1 LRFGLTDG
9 EQKERRKWGYKTLTD
24 YVMEAKHVYKT
35 YKIKGTNKG
44 EDKIVEA
51 VKDVSLQIRKGDIK
65 LIFGPSGSGKSTF
78 LRCMAML
85 DMPDKGEIYLGDQCL
100 TKPGVDLNKARARI
114 GFVFQHIYLFRH
126 LTALGNVELALKQV
140 LKLPK
145 DEAYKRAMA
154 ALKEVKITECAHKYP
169 SQMSGGQ
176 AQRVGIAR
184 AIARNP
190 DIILLDEPTSA
201 LDPELTGEVIDTLR
215 DLAKEGTT
223 MLIVS
228 HEMPFAKE
236 VADEM
241 IFYDEG
247 RIIET
252 GPPSLFFN
260 APNTDRAKQFMTRII
275 NRTTR

>member
-1 LRFGLTDG
+1 M
-9 EQKERRKWGYKTLTD
+9 TD
-24 YVMEAKHVYKT
+24 YVMEAKNVYRKYT
-35 YKIKGTNKG
+35 VKG
-44 EDKIVEA
+44 ENKEETRIVEA
-51 VKDVSLQIRKGDIK
+51 VKDVSLTIRKGDIK

-85 DMPDKGEIYLGDQCL
+85 DKPDKGEIYLGDQCL

-126 LTALGNVELALKQV
+126 LTAVGNVELALRQV

-145 DEAYKRAMA
+145 DEARRRAMA
-154 ALKEVKITECAHKYP
+154 ALEEVKITECAFKYP
-169 SQMSGGQ
+169 AQMSGGQ

-236 VADEM
+236 VAEEM

-247 RIIET
+247 HIIET

>member
-1 LRFGLTDG
+1 MA
-9 EQKERRKWGYKTLTD
+9 D
-24 YVMEAKHVYKT
+24 YIMEAKNIYKT
-35 YKIKGTNKG
+35 YCVKG
-44 EDKIVEA
+44 EKKQDTRIVEA
-51 VKDVSLQIRKGDIK
+51 VKDVSLRILKGDIK

-78 LRCMAML
+78 LRCLAML
-85 DMPDKGEIYLGDQCL
+85 DIPDKGDIYLGDECL
-100 TKPGVDLNKARARI
+100 TEPGVDLNKARARI

-126 LTALGNVELALKQV
+126 LTALGNVELALRQV

-145 DEAYKRAMA
+145 EEARKRALE
-154 ALKEVKITECAHKYP
+154 ALAEVKVTECACKYP

-184 AIARNP
+184 ALVRNP

-275 NRTTR
+275 NKTTR

>member
-1 LRFGLTDG
+1 M
-9 EQKERRKWGYKTLTD
+9 TD
-24 YVMEAKHVYKT
+24 YVMEAKHVFKG
-35 YKIKGTNKG
+35 YKIKGETKA
-44 EDKIVEA
+44 DDRIVEA
-51 VKDVSLQIRKGDIK
+51 VKDVSLNIRKGDIK

-85 DMPDKGEIYLGDQCL
+85 DIPDQGEIYLGDECL
-100 TKPGVDLNKARARI
+100 TAKGVDLNKARARI

-126 LTALGNVELALKQV
+126 LTAVGNVELALREV

-145 DEAYKRAMA
+145 EEAHKRALA
-154 ALKEVKITECAHKYP
+154 ALEEVKVTECAFKYP

-184 AIARNP
+184 AIARSP

-236 VADEM
+236 VAEEM

-247 RIIET
+247 RIVEV

>member
-1 LRFGLTDG
+1 MADL
-9 EQKERRKWGYKTLTD
+9 
-24 YVMEAKHVYKT
+24 VMEARHVYKA
-35 YKIKGTNKG
+35 YSIKKTKKEQDECRGTKHL
-44 EDKIVEA
+44 VEA

-85 DMPDKGEIYLGDQCL
+85 ELPDRGEIYLGDLCL
-100 TKPGVDLNKARARI
+100 TEPGVDLNQARARI
-114 GFVFQHIYLFRH
+114 GFVFQHIYPFRH
-126 LTALGNVELALKQV
+126 LTALANVELALRHV

-145 DEAYKRAMA
+145 DEARRRALD
-154 ALKEVKITECAHKYP
+154 ALTEVKVTDCINKYP

-184 AIARNP
+184 ALARSP

-228 HEMPFAKE
+228 NEMPFARD
-236 VADEM
+236 VAEEM

-247 RIIET
+247 TIVET
-252 GPPSLFFN
+252 GPPSQFFH
-260 APNTDRAKQFMTRII
+260 APNTDRAKKFMTRIMKR
-275 NRTTR
+275 NTSE

>member
-1 LRFGLTDG
+1 MTN
-9 EQKERRKWGYKTLTD
+9 
-24 YVMEAKHVYKT
+24 YVMEARHVFKT
-35 YKIKGTNKG
+35 YS
-44 EDKIVEA
+44 DKKAKKTRGDACPSVKPIIDA
-51 VKDVSLQIRKGDIK
+51 VQDVSLQIRKGDIK

-85 DMPDKGEIYLGDQCL
+85 ETPDKGQIFLGDEEL
-100 TKPGVDLNKARARI
+100 TKRGVNLNKARARI
-114 GFVFQHIYLFRH
+114 GFVFQHIYLFRQ
-126 LTALGNVELALKQV
+126 LTALGNVELALRQV

-145 DEAYKRAMA
+145 EEARKRALD
-154 ALKEVKITECAHKYP
+154 ALAEVKVSDCIDRYP

-228 HEMPFAKE
+228 HEMPFARE
-236 VADEM
+236 VAEEM

-247 RIIET
+247 KIVET
-252 GPPSLFFN
+252 GPPAQFFN
-260 APNTDRAKQFMTRII
+260 APNTDRAKRFMDRII
-275 NRTTR
+275 NRTTRE

>member
-1 LRFGLTDG
+1 MA
-9 EQKERRKWGYKTLTD
+9 D
-24 YVMEAKHVYKT
+24 YIMQAKNVYKK
-35 YKIKGTNKG
+35 YCVKG
-44 EDKIVEA
+44 ENKQDTRIVEA

-78 LRCMAML
+78 LRCLAML
-85 DMPDKGEIYLGDQCL
+85 DIPDKGDIYLGDERL
-100 TKPGVDLNKARARI
+100 TEPGVDLNKARARI

-126 LTALGNVELALKQV
+126 LTALGNVELALRQV

-145 DEAYKRAMA
+145 EEARKRALE
-154 ALKEVKITECAHKYP
+154 ALAEVKVTECACKYP

-184 AIARNP
+184 ALVRNP

-223 MLIVS
+223 MLIIS

-275 NRTTR
+275 NKTTR

>member
-1 LRFGLTDG
+1 MADR
-9 EQKERRKWGYKTLTD
+9 
-24 YVMEAKHVYKT
+24 VMECTHLWKT
-35 YKIKGTNKG
+35 YKPNRI
-44 EDKIVEA
+44 A
-51 VKDVSLQIRKGDIK
+51 VKDVSFKINERDIK

-85 DMPDKGEIYLGDQCL
+85 TLPDKGDVFLRDECL

-126 LTALGNVELALKQV
+126 LNTVGNVELALRRV
-140 LKLPK
+140 LKMSK
-145 DEAYKRAMA
+145 SEARLRAMQ
-154 ALKEVKITECAHKYP
+154 ALSDVKMEQWANNYP
-169 SQMSGGQ
+169 AQLSGGQ
-176 AQRVGIAR
+176 QQRIGIAR
-184 AIARNP
+184 AIVRNP

-215 DLAKEGTT
+215 DLAAKGTT

-228 HEMPFAKE
+228 HEMPFARE

-247 RIIET
+247 TIVET
-252 GPPSLFFN
+252 GTPEQFFTN
-260 APNTDRAKQFMTRII
+260 PQSDRAKKFMTRLILKTK
-275 NRTTR
+275 RE

>member
-1 LRFGLTDG
+1 MTDF
-9 EQKERRKWGYKTLTD
+9 
-24 YVMEAKHVYKT
+24 VMEAKHVYKT
-35 YKIKGTNKG
+35 YGVKNGKKIKPKHPETCPNDI
-44 EDKIVEA
+44 EHVIDA
-51 VKDVSLQIRKGDIK
+51 VKDVSMQIKKGDIK
-65 LIFGPSGSGKSTF
+65 VIFGPSGSGKSTF

-85 DMPDKGEIYLGDQCL
+85 DIPDRGEIYLGDQCL
-100 TKPGVDLNKARARI
+100 TAKGVDLNKARARI
-114 GFVFQHIYLFRH
+114 GFVFQHIYLFSH
-126 LTALGNVELALKQV
+126 LTALGNVELALRQV

-145 DEAYKRAMA
+145 EEARKRALA
-154 ALKEVKITECAHKYP
+154 ALAEVKITDCINKYP

-176 AQRVGIAR
+176 QQRVGIAR

-228 HEMPFAKE
+228 HEMSFARD

-247 RIIET
+247 TIVET

-260 APNTDRAKQFMTRII
+260 APNTDRAKKFMTRII
-275 NRTTR
+275 NRTTRE

>member
-1 LRFGLTDG
+1 
-9 EQKERRKWGYKTLTD
+9 
-24 YVMEAKHVYKT
+24 MEAKHVYKT
-35 YKIKGTNKG
+35 YGKSTKKADTGVDIKQQ
-44 EDKIVEA
+44 VEA

-78 LRCMAML
+78 LRCLAML
-85 DMPDKGEIYLGDQCL
+85 DIPDKGEIYLGDECL

-126 LTALGNVELALKQV
+126 LTALGNVELALRRV

-145 DEAYKRAMA
+145 EEARKRALD
-154 ALKEVKITECAHKYP
+154 ALKEVKVTDCINKYP
-169 SQMSGGQ
+169 AQMSGGQ

-184 AIARNP
+184 ALARDP

-228 HEMPFAKE
+228 HEMPFARE
-236 VADEM
+236 IADEM

-247 RIIET
+247 TIVEV
-252 GPPSLFFN
+252 GPPSQFFH
-260 APNTDRAKQFMTRII
+260 APNTDRARKFMTRII
-275 NRTTR
+275 KRTTRE